1 MKAGG
6 YAASVA
12 CGYALVAGGYIA
24 VSSRLA
30 ADVSASVEDLAA
42 WETTKG
48 FLFVGTTAL
57 LLFVGTRFLFRRLTL
72 TERDL
77 ARGHEALRLAEQRA
91 TPGLLAA
98 SIAHD
103 LNNMLTVASSASD
116 ELRAEGVNPTL
127 LDELDDALRRSAELA
142 RRLSR
147 TGRGEAGRIAEDSV
161 GELVAAS
168 LDLLG
173 HLPAA
178 RARRMRLD
186 VRGSTL
192 RRIYPSLVE
201 QVLTNLIVNALQAT
215 REGGAVLVRVLDDGD
230 VARLEVHDDGPGFP
244 DGHVV
249 EPFVTTKEDGTGLG
263 LVSVRACARAHG
275 GTLEVGR
282 SEELGGA
289 RVCVSLARA
298 VELGSGA

>member
-1 MKAGG
+1 MHAGG
-6 YAASVA
+6 YAAFVA
-12 CGYALVAGGYIA
+12 VGYALVAGGYIA

-30 ADVSASVEDLAA
+30 ADVSTSIEELAA

-48 FLFVGTTAL
+48 FLFVGTTAM
-57 LLFVGTRFLFRRLTL
+57 LLFVGTQFLFRRLAR

-116 ELRAEGVNPTL
+116 ELRAEDVNPEL
-127 LDELDDALRRSAELA
+127 LRELDDALRRSGELA

-147 TGRGEAGRIAEDSV
+147 AGRGEAGRIVDGSV
-161 GELVAAS
+161 AELVAAS

-178 RARRMRLD
+178 RKRRVRLD
-186 VRGSTL
+186 VRGSTVRPL
-192 RRIYPSLVE
+192 YPALVE
-201 QVLTNLIVNALQAT
+201 QVVTNLIVNALHAT
-215 REGGAVLVRVLDDGD
+215 QEGGAVLVRVRDEGD
-230 VARLEVHDDGPGFP
+230 AAHVEVHDDGPGFP
-244 DGHVV
+244 EGHVV

-275 GTLEVGR
+275 GTMEVGR
-282 SEELGGA
+282 SQELGGA
-289 RVCVSLARA
+289 RVCVSLLRA
-298 VELGSGA
+298 HPLGG